1 MKNALLFLLTSF
13 YYFFAYSQSE
23 SDIAYIRSIVEKTNA
38 ESKNYQTAILKSD
51 QGLSTEG
58 NEITVYTEQLNEIKL
73 IKEIYFGEM
82 GKTVI
87 SNYIE
92 DNHPIFIFKEYYT
105 YKFSITYREFNSN
118 DFTKSEERFYLKND
132 RIIKWMKDKK
142 TLKTYPKNAA
152 SIESNMMEHVASLIT
167 QFEKENKE

>member
-1 MKNALLFLLTSF
+1 MKNVLLFLLTSF

-23 SDIAYIRSIVEKTNA
+23 SDIAYIRTQVETTNTQ
-38 ESKNYQTAILKSD
+38 SKDYQKATLSTD
-51 QGLSTEG
+51 LGQSTEG
-58 NEITVYTEQLNEIKL
+58 NEVVVYTKGLNDIKL
-73 IKEIYFGEM
+73 IKETYFGEM

-92 DNHPIFIFKEYYT
+92 DNHPVFIFKEYYT
-105 YKFSITYREFNSN
+105 YKFPITFKEFNSN

-132 RIIKWMKDKK
+132 RIIKWLKDKK

-152 SIESNMMEHVASLIT
+152 SIESNMMEHVTSLIT

>member
-1 MKNALLFLLTSF
+1 MKNIFFLLLTSLYSF
-13 YYFFAYSQSE
+13 VFSQSE
-23 SDIAYIRSIVEKTNA
+23 NDIILIRTKVEKINTD
-38 ESKNYQTAILKSD
+38 SKNYQTAILKSD

-73 IKEIYFGEM
+73 IKEIYLGEM

-87 SNYIE
+87 TSYIE
-92 DNHPIFIFKEYYT
+92 ENHPIFIFKEYYT
-105 YKFSITYREFNSN
+105 YKFPITFKEFSSS

-142 TLKTYPKNAA
+142 TLKTYPKNGA
-152 SIESNMMEHVASLIT
+152 SIESNMMEHVASLIS